1 MMRRPPTSPLFP
13 STPLSRSPP
22 RRDPPLLVAPAAQ
35 RRGRPC
41 TEKLHLGAVLGE
53 GVPGDEE
60 AQHGLLPRQAI
71 VLAPGGKVGKW
82 GRRSGVRGVLPS
94 SEQRMLTRL
103 PLRLAGLRLRS
114 RVVHGR
120 DGLRAV
126 APEGIAS
133 AGGHQR

>member
-71 VLAPGGKVGKW
+71 VLAPGGKGGKR
-82 GRRSGVRGVLPS
+82 GRRSGVRGGLPP
-94 SEQRMLTRL
+94 SERRMLTRL
-103 PLRLAGLRLRS
+103 PLRLEGPGRGKWRVQGREGLPAG
-114 RVVHGR
+114 
-120 DGLRAV
+120 
-126 APEGIAS
+126 AP
-133 AGGHQR
+133 GGTQ